1 MPDPSS
7 NLSMFGQATSQPTPV
22 NPSLLATMGPQF
34 QQMYG
39 QLPNAGASSG
49 YRGWNGQAPQFNQY
63 APVNNPIPQP
73 TVPAA
78 QLPTAAPL
86 PTQPRAPFS
95 SIGQLQN
102 AFPVAPAGALPAGT
116 QQNLMALLQALGIN
130 PSHINLAAGV
140 NGGAAASAG
149 ATPGQGGGG
158 SNGTGGPGGPRA
170 NPGSA
175 GTSLGGGGWG
185 YGSLSGI
192 GSPGYGI
199 GTYGNLGLTALGMAA
214 GIPGLATAAD
224 TLAGVTQANNDLNAV
239 SAPSLSVRDM
249 LSAALNNASWG
260 WAGTSVADAQTN
272 AALKSANAVQSA
284 NPVTSAIDLG
294 INAGSP
300 AGFDNGGFGSSRGV
314 GIGGGIG
321 GPGASIGDGTGSTG
335 VGIGVGGVGGV
346 GGDAGG
352 ASSGGGGAIGGGE
365 GGNSGGGPGGG
376 DTGHY

>member
-1 MPDPSS
+1 MPDPFS
-7 NLSMFGQATSQPTPV
+7 NLNMFGQATSQPTPA

-73 TVPAA
+73 IVPAA

-102 AFPVAPAGALPAGT
+102 AFPVAQPAPAGT
-116 QQNLMALLQALGIN
+116 QQNLMAFLQALGIN
-130 PSHINLAAGV
+130 PSGGGGEGL
-140 NGGAAASAG
+140 GAAPS
-149 ATPGQGGGG
+149 QGGGAG
-158 SNGTGGPGGPRA
+158 QNGLGEGPGPG
-170 NPGSA
+170 PGSSP
-175 GTSLGGGGWG
+175 GIGPTGGGWG
-185 YGSLSGI
+185 YGSLGAI

-199 GTYGNLGLTALGMAA
+199 GPYGSAAVSALATAA
-214 GIPGLATAAD
+214 GIPGLSTALD
-224 TLAGVTQANNDLNAV
+224 TGVAATQANADLHAV
-239 SAPSLSVRDM
+239 GAPSLSLRD
-249 LSAALNNASWG
+249 LASGFINNATNPLGLFGPNG
-260 WAGTSVADAQTN
+260 WLGTSIANAQTN
-272 AALKSANAVQSA
+272 AALTSANQVQSA

-294 INAGSP
+294 INTGSP

-335 VGIGVGGVGGV
+335 VGIGGGVGGV

-352 ASSGGGGAIGGGE
+352 GAIGGGV